1 MRPEGFPRRAAAALL
16 LATTVAGCSG
26 PAKPVTPPPAPTAT
40 PTPAPQVGAV
50 LPPWE
55 SVDESRSKEPP
66 VYRLFAGDVLEISVV
81 GHDDMKKELPVR
93 PDGRIAYYLGDV
105 QAAGLTVAELRLALE
120 EDLKRQLRY
129 PQVSVILRKARD
141 PMFSIVGKVVR
152 PGVYPLTG
160 GVTVVQA
167 IALAQGFSTGQ
178 YEGSTVEIAD
188 LKNSFLVRRNRV
200 VPIDFEQLVRRGDTR
215 QDVALEDGDYI
226 YVPSALQQEVYI
238 LGEVFKPRSFGVR
251 GRVTLLQAISES
263 GGFRPEARL
272 GTIAILRGVYGKK
285 QVIPIS
291 VKEIVAGNV
300 EDPDLVVGDVVYV
313 RRQPLATLAQWLN
326 QMLPALLA
334 LQLARNL

>member
-1 MRPEGFPRRAAAALL
+1 MRPDGPLRRAAATLL
-16 LATTVAGCSG
+16 LSVTLLGC
-26 PAKPVTPPPAPTAT
+26 ATPPPKPAPAPPAPT

-55 SVDESRSKEPP
+55 SVEEARSKETP
-66 VYRLFAGDVLEISVV
+66 VYRLFPGDVLEISVV

-93 PDGRIAYYLGDV
+93 PDGRVAFYLGEV
-105 QAAGLTVAELRLALE
+105 QAAGLSVAELRLALE
-120 EDLKRQLRY
+120 EDLKRHLRY
-129 PQVSVILRKARD
+129 PQVSIVLRKARD
-141 PMFSIVGKVVR
+141 PQFAIVGKVVR

-188 LKNSFLVRRNRV
+188 LRNSFLVRRNRV

-251 GRVTLLQAISES
+251 GRVTLLQAVAES

-300 EDPDLVVGDVVYV
+300 EDPELVVGDVVYV